1 MKKNK
6 NKEKVMSLQESM
18 MKAQKNLKS
27 TKIGKV
33 LGLVA
38 VGMGTFTLATNVY
51 FAVKNS
57 NEIKQ
62 INEQIKADQNA
73 YSQVIAGKFQSG
85 EMTFEEFTAENEK
98 VKDKKTF
105 LEEYESEEV
114 KKSYSKV
121 KGNYSSSATGACIGA
136 LGVLVGTASLV
147 LSKFSKDESKRDIEK
162 LEILMAM
169 DEVQKMI
176 EDSRAQLNIEEY
188 VRELKVEKPEKY
200 EEFRDFIYDVKKG
213 GAKEIEK

>member
-6 NKEKVMSLQESM
+6 NKEKVISLQESM

-27 TKIGKV
+27 TKIGTV
-33 LGLVA
+33 LGFVA

-57 NEIKQ
+57 NEMKQ
-62 INEQIKADQNA
+62 INNQIKADQSA
-73 YSQVIAGKFQSG
+73 YSQVLAGKFQSG

-98 VKDKKTF
+98 VKDKETF

-114 KKSYSKV
+114 KNSYNKT
-121 KGNYSSSATGACIGA
+121 KNNYSSSVTGACIGA
-136 LGVLVGTASLV
+136 FGVLAGTTSVV
-147 LSKFSKDESKRDIEK
+147 LSKFSKDESKRDIEQ

-188 VRELKVEKPEKY
+188 VRELKIEKPEKY